1 MKKYILF
8 SCFSATV
15 LMSCGNGTNPPGK
28 DSLPKKDSIVAET
41 DPEKPHEV
49 RKGKK
54 DYAFMPDTAV
64 QSIILGNPSC
74 LPGYYR
80 ANGSNAVSLGQG
92 HHALTYSNN
101 RTENSKEEMELRITE
116 DAQGNDI
123 VYAIIVQ
130 RKEEEHAPKLSTR
143 PIPSTDINFV
153 SGHGIYIGM
162 PLDHVMSVYSNQSFM
177 EWEKGDTV
185 YLEYKPKPKD
195 KNYFKRYKPESYTV
209 MYKFKDETLRRM
221 EYSVDPKQFEKQ

>member
-8 SCFSATV
+8 CFSATV
-15 LMSCGNGTNPPGK
+15 LMSCGNGANPLEK
-28 DSLPKKDSIVAET
+28 DLLSTENSVVAEI

-49 RKGKK
+49 RKGNK

-64 QSIILGNPSC
+64 QSIILGNPAC
-74 LPGYYR
+74 LLGYYR
-80 ANGSNAVSLGQG
+80 ANGSNAVSLDGG
-92 HHALTYSNN
+92 HHAITYSNN
-101 RTENSKEEMELRITE
+101 RTKESKEEMELRITE
-116 DAQGNDI
+116 DERGNDV

-130 RKEEEHAPKLSTR
+130 RKDEEHAPKLSAR

-153 SGHGIYIGM
+153 SSHGIYIGM
-162 PLDHVMSVYSNQSFM
+162 PLAHVMSVYSNQSFM
-177 EWEKGDTV
+177 QWEKGDTV

-195 KNYFKRYKPESYTV
+195 KNYFKRYTPASYSVT
-209 MYKFKDETLRRM
+209 YKFKDETLRRM